1 MCGTDRYAATDG
13 RMTYRSKKSREGRG
27 ERGREGRTPHHSPPE
42 LNLSQHLQAARPS
55 SDQRRST
62 PSQRD
67 MDDAQARSDATL
79 LEFKEDPALT
89 EVRLSL

>member
-1 MCGTDRYAATDG
+1 MCGTDCYAATDR
-13 RMTYRSKKSREGRG
+13 RMTYRSKKSREEKEG
-27 ERGREGRTPHHSPPE
+27 EREGLHIIE
-42 LNLSQHLQAARPS
+42 LNLSQHLQAAHPS

-62 PSQRD
+62 TSQRD

-79 LEFKEDPALT
+79 LEFKEDRALT